1 MEQGVGG
8 SCHPNHCDSTGF
20 YSRHIRLRA
29 YDVIFTQNTSGGGA
43 GRPPKGP
50 AARGP
55 DMVGVQGQGGT
66 AQRTCSSKRGRQ
78 VMPSSLFCMGGN

>member
-29 YDVIFTQNTSGGGA
+29 YDVIFTQNTSGGGGRKTTEGSCSQGARHGWCA
-43 GRPPKGP
+43 GPGWH
-50 AARGP
+50 
-55 DMVGVQGQGGT
+55 GT
-66 AQRTCSSKRGRQ
+66 KDLQQ
-78 VMPSSLFCMGGN
+78 